1 MSSPECLIRGPAS
14 ADADANERH
23 ETYRFGRARQPEKK
37 GRTIVLLAVAQELLV
52 EVLVLLALLGDLLRH
67 LLEQVHDPADR
78 VLAQVLAASQDSCGY
93 LS

>member
-1 MSSPECLIRGPAS
+1 MKIVQYYSILFNRVLSCHPAS
-14 ADADANERH
+14 NV
-23 ETYRFGRARQPEKK
+23 GR
-37 GRTIVLLAVAQELLV
+37 RTVVLLAIAQELLV